1 MKKRVCCILFALF
14 LLLTVG
20 CVGQPP
26 VDSQTDSVSGTDS
39 ETNRTD
45 TKEEWKPMDVVDD
58 IVIACDQ
65 RNRRLVMYD
74 LGMLN
79 PGDSLDLAEIWSFS
93 FRTDWGTPSN
103 VSGVKYRKN
112 TVFGDVIITCCSG
125 GYAAIIKYPS
135 KEVVW
140 ETRSCGNNPH
150 SVEILPNGDLACASS
165 TGGTIQLYRTSALLK
180 GDKKVADSWKTYK
193 LKGAHGVL

>member
-74 LGMLN
+74 LGKLN
-79 PGDSLDLAEIWSFS
+79 PGDALDEAEIWSFS

-125 GYAAIIKYPS
+125 GYA
-135 KEVVW
+135 
-140 ETRSCGNNPH
+140 
-150 SVEILPNGDLACASS
+150 
-165 TGGTIQLYRTSALLK
+165 
-180 GDKKVADSWKTYK
+180 
-193 LKGAHGVL
+193 